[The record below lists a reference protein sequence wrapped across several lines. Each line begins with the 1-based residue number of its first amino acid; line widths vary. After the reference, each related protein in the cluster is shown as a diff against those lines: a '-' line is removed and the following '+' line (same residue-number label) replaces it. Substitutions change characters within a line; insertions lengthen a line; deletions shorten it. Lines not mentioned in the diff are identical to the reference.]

1 MSRMNLHPAWILSGL
16 VTLAAASP
24 AWHWVE
30 GEKPSASNATRHPW
44 WYDKVKTNLLSGGD
58 YISHWSDERAC
69 ELTYQI
75 DDAAA
80 GDHHFWIRANPVQS
94 KLSYSINGGPF
105 QAVDFT
111 RGQADIVNIAA
122 DDKPDLRF
130 LCWCNPGKV
139 PLKPGRNEIRFR
151 MDSENHYHG
160 MLDCLVLSR
169 EPFQPSGTRKPGEKP
184 AVSAAQTG
192 WLPWD
197 PPRDPFE
204 VSPIDLRALNEKTAG
219 ESGRVRVAD
228 GRFMLGNGKPVRFW
242 AVNGPPE
249 SLRGDELA
257 RCARMLAK
265 RGVNLVRVHGAVFD
279 RETGRFKPESATRIR
294 EVVAAMKA
302 EGIYTHISIYFPLWF
317 TPAPGHPAL
326 AGYDGKSH
334 PFAALYFNPEFRKL
348 YRSWWSDLL
357 TSPGPGGAKLTA
369 DTALMG
375 AELVNEDSF
384 FFWTFD
390 AKNLPAEQLA
400 MLESR
405 FAAWAARRHGGV
417 AAALAA
423 WNGAKH
429 PRDTEDRL
437 GFRPLYQIFTD
448 RSPRDRDTAAFLF
461 EEQRAFYQ
469 EETAHLRTLGFKGLV
484 TASNWITANDAIFGP
499 LERASY
505 TSGDFI
511 DRHGYFGGVLEGQ
524 DAAWS
529 IREGHAFTHRS
540 ALGFDPPE
548 PGKPREFSHP
558 AFDLKINGMPSMIS
572 ETTFPRPNR
581 FRTEA
586 PLLYAAYGALQGS
599 DAIVHFALDS
609 AEWRVKPGFF
619 MQPWTLMSP
628 AMIGQFPAAAVIYR
642 TGCIDE
648 GDLMAR
654 ANLTLTDATAL
665 KGSPFRQT
673 ANLDALRAA
682 DVPGNRNGPAVSA
695 IDPRIHLIGRTRLD
709 LTDKPGAS
717 EIKDLAP
724 FIDDRKQTVTSSNRQ
739 LVWDYGRRLL
749 RIDSPRAQGLV
760 GDLRAAGNARLSHV
774 SIQSGL
780 DLAAVVVVS
789 MDGKPLDQSA
799 RMLLQVMTE
808 EQPSGFRSEP
818 VDRDRFRITRL
829 GEDPW
834 LVREAQGSVCLTRS
848 DAAKLK
854 VTPLDANGYPLKPTG
869 DASRITLRPD
879 TAYYLIAP

>member
-1 MSRMNLHPAWILSGL
+1 MNLHLAWVLPGLATLS
-16 VTLAAASP
+16 LAGP

-44 WYDKVKTNLLSGGD
+44 WYDKVKTDLLSGGGF
-58 YISHWSDERAC
+58 ISHWSDQRPC

-75 DDAAA
+75 ENPTA

-94 KLSYSINGGPF
+94 KLSFSINGGPF

-111 RGQADIVNIAA
+111 RSQADVVNLAA

-130 LCWCNPGKV
+130 LCWCSPGQV
-139 PLKPGRNEIRFR
+139 PLKAGTNEIRFR
-151 MDSENHYHG
+151 MDSENNHHG
-160 MLDCLVLSR
+160 MLDCFLLIR
-169 EPFQPSGTRKPGEKP
+169 ETFRPSGTRKPGEARAP
-184 AVSAAQTG
+184 GSAGPQPG

-197 PPRDPFE
+197 PPEDSF
-204 VSPIDLRALNEKTAG
+204 VASPIDLRALNEKSAG
-219 ESGRVRVAD
+219 ESGRVRVTD
-228 GRFMLGNGKPVRFW
+228 GRFVLGTGKPVRFW

-249 SLRGDELA
+249 NLRGDDLA

-265 RGVNLVRVHGAVFD
+265 RGVNLVRIHGAVFD
-279 RETGRFKPESATRIR
+279 RQTGRFKPESATRIR
-294 EVVAAMKA
+294 EVVAAMKK
-302 EGIYTHISIYFPLWF
+302 EGIYTHVSIYFPLWF

-348 YRSWWSDLL
+348 YRGWWRDLL
-357 TSPGPGGAKLTA
+357 TSPGPGGAKLT
-369 DTALMG
+369 DEPALLG
-375 AELVNEDSF
+375 AELVNEDSY

-390 AKNLPAEQLA
+390 AKKLPAEQLS

-405 FAAWAARRHGGV
+405 FAAWAAHRHGSQ
-417 AAALAA
+417 AAALTA
-423 WNGAKH
+423 WNGLKH
-429 PRDTEDRL
+429 PRDAADRL

-448 RSPRDRDTAAFLF
+448 RTPRDRDTAAFLF

-469 EETAHLRTLGFKGLV
+469 EETAHLRSLGFKGLV
-484 TASNWITANDAIFGP
+484 TASNWITANDAILGP

-511 DRHGYFGGVLEGQ
+511 DRHGYFGGLHEGS
-524 DAAWS
+524 DSAWS
-529 IREGHAFTHRS
+529 IREGHVFAHRS
-540 ALGFDPPE
+540 ALGFDPPA
-548 PGKPREFSHP
+548 PGKPLEFSHP
-558 AFDLKINGMPSMIS
+558 VFDLKINGMPSMIS

-586 PLLYAAYGALQGS
+586 PLIYAAYGALQGS
-599 DAIVHFALDS
+599 DAVVHFALDG

-628 AMIGQFPAAAVIYR
+628 TMMGQFPAAALIYR
-642 TGCIDE
+642 MGWIDE
-648 GDLMAR
+648 GELMAR
-654 ANLTLTDATAL
+654 VPLTLTDATAL
-665 KGSPFRQT
+665 KGSPFRPT

-682 DVPGNRNGPAVSA
+682 DIPGGRADLPATG
-695 IDPRIHLIGRTRLD
+695 IDPRVHLIGRTRLD
-709 LTDKPGAS
+709 LTDKPCRA
-717 EIKDLAP
+717 EIKDLSP
-724 FIDDRKQTVTSSNRQ
+724 FIDNRSQTVTSSNRQ

-749 RIDSPRAQGLV
+749 RMDSPRAQGLV
-760 GDLRAAGNARLSHV
+760 GDLRAAGATRLTNI

-780 DLAAVVVVS
+780 DLAAIVVIS
-789 MDGKPLDQSA
+789 MDGRPLDRSA

-808 EQPSGFRSEP
+808 EQPAGFQAEP
-818 VDRDRFRITRL
+818 AGDGRFRINRL

-834 LVREAQGSVCLTRS
+834 LVREAQGTVYLTRP

-854 VTPLDANGYPLKPTG
+854 VTPLDANGYPQGQPTG